1 MELLIKLFA
10 LCIVGAVLAMLLREQ
25 KQVLAYFVVL
35 GLVLAA
41 LPPLLGS
48 AAEILSFFR
57 VLMELSALPGEV
69 FQPMLKTVA
78 IALVTRIGTSLCKDA
93 ESDTAAALLEIAR
106 LAQTDPEAL
115 HASPRTTPIGRPDE
129 VTAARHPVVRG

>member
-1 MELLIKLFA
+1 M
-10 LCIVGAVLAMLLREQ
+10 
-25 KQVLAYFVVL
+25 VL

-93 ESDTAAALLEIAR
+93 ESDTAAALLEIGGTCCAF
-106 LAQTDPEAL
+106 LAAL
-115 HASPRTTPIGRPDE
+115 PLME
-129 VTAARHPVVRG
+129 MVLEMLEQML

>member
-41 LPPLLGS
+41 LRPLLRSG
-48 AAEILSFFR
+48 AGPPCLFR
-57 VLMELSALPGEV
+57 RRVGQAALPGEV

-93 ESDTAAALLEIAR
+93 ESDTAAALLEIGGTCCAF
-106 LAQTDPEAL
+106 LAAL
-115 HASPRTTPIGRPDE
+115 PLME
-129 VTAARHPVVRG
+129 MVLEMLEQML

>member
-35 GLVLAA
+35 VLVLAA

-93 ESDTAAALLEIAR
+93 ESDTAAALLEIGGTCCAF
-106 LAQTDPEAL
+106 LAAL
-115 HASPRTTPIGRPDE
+115 PLME
-129 VTAARHPVVRG
+129 MVLEMLEQML

>member
-93 ESDTAAALLEIAR
+93 ESDTAAALLEIGGTCCAC
-106 LAQTDPEAL
+106 LAAL
-115 HASPRTTPIGRPDE
+115 PLMEMVLEMLGQML
-129 VTAARHPVVRG
+129 

>member
-93 ESDTAAALLEIAR
+93 ESDTAAALLEIGGTCCAF
-106 LAQTDPEAL
+106 LAAL
-115 HASPRTTPIGRPDE
+115 PLMRAVLDLLVQRYP
-129 VTAARHPVVRG
+129 